1 MKNNYLSETKSNKFE
16 DMISDDDKSFNVNY
30 LSKEVE
36 RLSSDIGGL
45 TADIQLKQHENNEII
60 ERIKVCFIYLE

>member
-1 MKNNYLSETKSNKFE
+1 MKNNYLSETKSNKIE

-60 ERIKVCFIYLE
+60 ERIKVYFIYLE